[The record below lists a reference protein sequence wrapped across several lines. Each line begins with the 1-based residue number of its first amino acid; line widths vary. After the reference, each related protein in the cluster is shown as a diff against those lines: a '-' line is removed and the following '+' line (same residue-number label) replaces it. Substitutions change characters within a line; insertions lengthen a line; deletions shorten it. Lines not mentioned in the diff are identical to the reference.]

1 MKLIRQA
8 SADFQNAENFGLP
21 EPPGFDLDNEQEQ
34 DSKEEAAK
42 LDSQNVE
49 EPAELKEAKN
59 RIAEKIEKSQE
70 EVGEG
75 EEIVQ
80 GSEKLKV
87 WESSGK
93 GPGGW
98 ARTLTRESGPGSA
111 KVVRVRGRKS
121 Q

>member
-1 MKLIRQA
+1 MEDMDELDIPAAGMYKL
-8 SADFQNAENFGLP
+8 
-21 EPPGFDLDNEQEQ
+21 
-34 DSKEEAAK
+34 
-42 LDSQNVE
+42 
-49 EPAELKEAKN
+49 
-59 RIAEKIEKSQE
+59 
-70 EVGEG
+70 G

-87 WESSGK
+87 LEISGN

>member
-1 MKLIRQA
+1 MRK
-8 SADFQNAENFGLP
+8 SHP
-21 EPPGFDLDNEQEQ
+21 
-34 DSKEEAAK
+34 SK
-42 LDSQNVE
+42 
-49 EPAELKEAKN
+49 
-59 RIAEKIEKSQE
+59 I
-70 EVGEG
+70 VGEGSGFIATMEDMDELDIPAAGMYKLG

-80 GSEKLKV
+80 GSEQLEGV
-87 WESSGK
+87 GDLRE

>member
-1 MKLIRQA
+1 MEDMDELDIPAAGMYKL
-8 SADFQNAENFGLP
+8 
-21 EPPGFDLDNEQEQ
+21 
-34 DSKEEAAK
+34 
-42 LDSQNVE
+42 
-49 EPAELKEAKN
+49 
-59 RIAEKIEKSQE
+59 
-70 EVGEG
+70 G

-87 WESSGK
+87 WEISGK

>member
-1 MKLIRQA
+1 MRK
-8 SADFQNAENFGLP
+8 SHP
-21 EPPGFDLDNEQEQ
+21 
-34 DSKEEAAK
+34 SK
-42 LDSQNVE
+42 
-49 EPAELKEAKN
+49 
-59 RIAEKIEKSQE
+59 I
-70 EVGEG
+70 VGEGAGFIATMEDMDELDIPAAGMYKLG

-87 WESSGK
+87 LEISGK

>member
-1 MKLIRQA
+1 MNLRWTVSHVK
-8 SADFQNAENFGLP
+8 NAVRKSHP
-21 EPPGFDLDNEQEQ
+21 
-34 DSKEEAAK
+34 SK
-42 LDSQNVE
+42 
-49 EPAELKEAKN
+49 
-59 RIAEKIEKSQE
+59 I
-70 EVGEG
+70 VGEGSGFIATMEDMVELDIPAAGMYKLG

-87 WESSGK
+87 LEISGK

-111 KVVRVRGRKS
+111 KVVRVRGRKP